1 MTNGSTS
8 SSWKVANGM
17 IKPPSSSYQTIGK
30 AAKFLKLD
38 FSAEDMAAFAKEYEM
53 TTDSLRCIEELFDRM
68 QENKQKNIVRTL
80 LKLSRLPKKEPKTFD
95 TFDFGRCFIA
105 NRLTSW
111 RICQHLLRC
120 IPGLISR

>member
-1 MTNGSTS
+1 MTNGSTN

-38 FSAEDMAAFAKEYEM
+38 FSAEDIAAFAKEYEM
-53 TTDSLRCIEELFDRM
+53 TTDSLRCIEELFVRM

-120 IPGLISR
+120 IPGLISH